1 MKNQQTVYTDPA
13 PMRLLTM
20 DELDQVSGG
29 DAMDTATSW
38 AGTTMGAMTGA
49 FYGGLRG
56 LAYGGLAGFAIG
68 AALGG
73 VYSLASGGGS
83 GGLYQWQTREA
94 HRAGSHESNGLPA
107 LPYFIGDDIG
117 VMRPDIHIENHILG
131 RKLPRWNG
139 LSEKEK
145 LRLLDTARY
154 RTSTRRGNGRQVTI
168 LVVTVLLL
176 SLIHI

>member
-13 PMRLLTM
+13 PMRVLTM

-29 DAMDTATSW
+29 DAMDSATSW

-73 VYSLASGGGS
+73 AYSLASGGGS
-83 GGLYQWQTREA
+83 GGLYRWQTR
-94 HRAGSHESNGLPA
+94 
-107 LPYFIGDDIG
+107 
-117 VMRPDIHIENHILG
+117 
-131 RKLPRWNG
+131 
-139 LSEKEK
+139 
-145 LRLLDTARY
+145 
-154 RTSTRRGNGRQVTI
+154 
-168 LVVTVLLL
+168 
-176 SLIHI
+176 